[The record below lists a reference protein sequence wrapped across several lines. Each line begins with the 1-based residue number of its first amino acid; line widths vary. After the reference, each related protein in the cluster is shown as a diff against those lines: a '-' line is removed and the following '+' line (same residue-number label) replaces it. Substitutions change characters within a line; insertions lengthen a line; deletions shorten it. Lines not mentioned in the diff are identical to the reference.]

1 MELMELVKVLNDINH
16 ASLNHRF
23 EAGESIIYEF
33 KSREE
38 VENKLGACGIKFE
51 KNGKNEVSIN
61 INNYQGLF
69 YNADHFLQ
77 ESELYFR
84 QDCNKESITSNIG
97 ILFYSNDESLFYDSM
112 KDFSYLLGRDQH
124 VPKDFLI
131 PNTFYYW
138 KIVQY
143 LQSLDII
150 EYHSVANREFI
161 LVTPEKGKF
170 ILGYPAIPPI
180 FPRGSDL
187 RKKYIAIKEINPS
200 REFRYFLKAQ
210 IIDSL
215 SMIREHDQRLIHL
228 IENIETVIEATNNN
242 YEVFLRKFNFEE
254 LKKNFRKE
262 RDQYFVNIRDLVNQ
276 LLSKVVAIPISVSAS
291 ALAIYNLKKEPI
303 YATIVAIA
311 FILYSVFASYL
322 LRLLHMDSDELK
334 QDLTKDIRI
343 IKESSNI
350 PKEILNSETSKV
362 YKKINTLKITI
373 SLLQIILAL
382 LSASV
387 LFIFLQFMTWE
398 SKWVILLL
406 IIIFD
411 LQLSIAFFN
420 LQEKKRSSKS

>member
-1 MELMELVKVLNDINH
+1 
-16 ASLNHRF
+16 
-23 EAGESIIYEF
+23 
-33 KSREE
+33 
-38 VENKLGACGIKFE
+38 
-51 KNGKNEVSIN
+51 
-61 INNYQGLF
+61 
-69 YNADHFLQ
+69 
-77 ESELYFR
+77 
-84 QDCNKESITSNIG
+84 
-97 ILFYSNDESLFYDSM
+97 M